1 MKLNRKIAEY
11 LAGRKQHDSYWVEQ
25 LKLDFSISLEKRRK
39 NAGLSY
45 ADLAKKINTSPAYI
59 SKIFRGDANFT
70 IESMVKLS
78 RATGGKVDLRII
90 DNDMVVDKSIWLA
103 KAMVHHLPAA
113 NQAAISS
120 YTVSNYE
127 LLDNQQLAA

>member
-1 MKLNRKIAEY
+1 MKLNKKIAEY
-11 LAGRKQHDSYWVEQ
+11 LVGRKQNDSYWVEQ
-25 LKLDFSISLEKRRK
+25 LKLDFSITLERRRK

-90 DNDMVVDKSIWLA
+90 DENMAVDPSIWFA
-103 KAMVHHLPAA
+103 SNIRRTQAA
-113 NQAAISS
+113 NQSLANSPILIDESYQHQKAA
-120 YTVSNYE
+120 
-127 LLDNQQLAA
+127 

>member
-1 MKLNRKIAEY
+1 MKLNKKIAEY

-25 LKLDFSISLEKRRK
+25 LKLDFSILLEKRRK

-45 ADLAKKINTSPAYI
+45 VDLAKKIGTSPAYI

-78 RATGGKVDLRII
+78 RATGGKVDIKII
-90 DNDMVVDKSIWLA
+90 DDGMIVDPSIWFA
-103 KAMVHHLPAA
+103 KVYHLPAA
-113 NQAAISS
+113 NQPRISS
-120 YTVSNYE
+120 NTVANYE
-127 LLDNQQLAA
+127 LLNNDQLAA

>member
-1 MKLNRKIAEY
+1 MKLNKKLAEY

-25 LKLDFSISLEKRRK
+25 LKLDFSILLERRRK

-45 ADLAKKINTSPAYI
+45 ADLAKKIDTSPAYI

-90 DNDMVVDKSIWLA
+90 DENMTVDPSIWFA
-103 KAMVHHLPAA
+103 KVHHLPAA

-120 YTVSNYE
+120 NTVSNYE
-127 LLDNQQLAA
+127 LLDKQLAA

>member
-1 MKLNRKIAEY
+1 MKLNKKIAEY
-11 LAGRKQHDSYWVEQ
+11 LVGRKQNDSYWVEQ
-25 LKLDFSISLEKRRK
+25 LKLDFSITLERRRK

-90 DNDMVVDKSIWLA
+90 DENMAVDPSIWFA
-103 KAMVHHLPAA
+103 SNIRRTQAA
-113 NQAAISS
+113 NQALANSPILIDES
-120 YTVSNYE
+120 Y
-127 LLDNQQLAA
+127 QHQKAA

>member
-1 MKLNRKIAEY
+1 MMKFNKKIAEY
-11 LAGRKQHDSYWVEQ
+11 LAGRKQHDSYWIEQ

-39 NAGLSY
+39 NKGLSY

-59 SKIFRGDANFT
+59 SKIFRGDANNFT

-78 RATGGKVDLRII
+78 RATGGKVDLRI
-90 DNDMVVDKSIWLA
+90 VDENMTVDPSIWFA
-103 KAMVHHLPAA
+103 KVHHLPAA

-120 YTVSNYE
+120 STVSSYE

>member
-1 MKLNRKIAEY
+1 MKLNKKIAEY

-45 ADLAKKINTSPAYI
+45 ADLAHKIGTSPAYI

-78 RATGGKVDLRII
+78 RATGGKVELKII
-90 DNDMVVDKSIWLA
+90 DDGITVDHSIWFA
-103 KAMVHHLPAA
+103 KIHHLPAA
-113 NQAAISS
+113 NQAVISPNVVANFEP
-120 YTVSNYE
+120 YR
-127 LLDNQQLAA
+127 LAS

>member
-1 MKLNRKIAEY
+1 MMKFNKKIAEY

-25 LKLDFSISLEKRRK
+25 LKLDFSISLERRRK

-45 ADLAKKINTSPAYI
+45 ADLAKKIDTSPAYI

-90 DNDMVVDKSIWLA
+90 DEHMAVNPSIWFA
-103 KAMVHHLPAA
+103 SNIRRTQPA
-113 NQAAISS
+113 NQAMASS
-120 YTVSNYE
+120 PTLIDESYQ
-127 LLDNQQLAA
+127 LLKAA

>member
-1 MKLNRKIAEY
+1 MKLNKKIAEY

-45 ADLAKKINTSPAYI
+45 ADLAKKIDTSPAYI

-90 DNDMVVDKSIWLA
+90 DEGAEVDHSIWFA
-103 KAMVHHLPAA
+103 KIYHLPAA
-113 NQAAISS
+113 NQARVIPN
-120 YTVSNYE
+120 TVANFE
-127 LLDNQQLAA
+127 LIDKERLAA

>member
-1 MKLNRKIAEY
+1 MKLNKKIAEY

-45 ADLAKKINTSPAYI
+45 ADLAKKIGTSPAYI

-78 RATGGKVDLRII
+78 RATGGKVDIKII
-90 DNDMVVDKSIWLA
+90 DDGMIVDPSIWFA
-103 KAMVHHLPAA
+103 KVYHLPAA
-113 NQAAISS
+113 NQPRISS
-120 YTVSNYE
+120 NTVANYE
-127 LLDNQQLAA
+127 LLNNDQLAA

>member
-1 MKLNRKIAEY
+1 MKLNKKLTEY

-25 LKLDFSISLEKRRK
+25 LKLDFSILLEKRRK

-45 ADLAKKINTSPAYI
+45 VDLAKKIGTSPAYI

-78 RATGGKVDLRII
+78 RATGGKVDIKII
-90 DNDMVVDKSIWLA
+90 DDGMIVDPSIWFA
-103 KAMVHHLPAA
+103 KVYHLPAA
-113 NQAAISS
+113 NQPRISS
-120 YTVSNYE
+120 NTVANYE
-127 LLDNQQLAA
+127 LLNNDQLAA

>member
-1 MKLNRKIAEY
+1 MKLNKKIAEY
-11 LAGRKQHDSYWVEQ
+11 LAGRKQYDSYWVEQ

-78 RATGGKVDLRII
+78 RATGGKVDLRIV
-90 DNDMVVDKSIWLA
+90 DENMVVDPSIWFA
-103 KAMVHHLPAA
+103 KVYHLPAA

-120 YTVSNYE
+120 NTVSNYE
-127 LLDNQQLAA
+127 FLDSQQLAA

>member
-1 MKLNRKIAEY
+1 MKLNKKIAEY

-45 ADLAKKINTSPAYI
+45 ADLAKKIDTSPAYI

-78 RATGGKVDLRII
+78 RATGGKVDLRI
-90 DNDMVVDKSIWLA
+90 VDENMAVDPSIWFA
-103 KAMVHHLPAA
+103 KIHHLPAA

-120 YTVSNYE
+120 NTVSNYE

>member
-1 MKLNRKIAEY
+1 MKLNKKIAEY

-45 ADLAKKINTSPAYI
+45 ADLAKKIGTSPAYI

-78 RATGGKVDLRII
+78 RATGGRVDLRII
-90 DNDMVVDKSIWLA
+90 DESMIADRSNWLA
-103 KAMVHHLPAA
+103 KIHHFPAA

-120 YTVSNYE
+120 NTVSNYE
-127 LLDNQQLAA
+127 LLDNEPLAA

>member
-1 MKLNRKIAEY
+1 MKLNKKIAEY

-45 ADLAKKINTSPAYI
+45 ADLAKKIGTSPAYV

-90 DNDMVVDKSIWLA
+90 DENMTVNPSIWFA
-103 KAMVHHLPAA
+103 SNIRRTQAA
-113 NQAAISS
+113 NQAMANSPILIDES
-120 YTVSNYE
+120 YRF
-127 LLDNQQLAA
+127 QKAA

>member
-1 MKLNRKIAEY
+1 MKLNKKIAEY

-45 ADLAKKINTSPAYI
+45 ADLAKKIDTSPAYI

-78 RATGGKVDLRII
+78 RATGGKVDLRIV
-90 DNDMVVDKSIWLA
+90 DENMVVDPSIWFA
-103 KAMVHHLPAA
+103 KVHHLPAA

-120 YTVSNYE
+120 NTVSNYE